1 MLFIVLVVILFV
13 ICIYLWVQVSKLND
27 KVKEQGRIIDE
38 LCRRTGNE
46 GMIDVPESYSL
57 DWYEG
62 CYISEPL
69 RERLRALKSEGKY
82 DEAVRV
88 FARETCLPERYAG
101 DYLRLL

>member
-1 MLFIVLVVILFV
+1 MLVLWLLFIIM
-13 ICIYLWVQVSKLND
+13 CIYTWVQVGRL
-27 KVKEQGRIIDE
+27 KEKNAELERQILE
-38 LCRRTGNE
+38 LCRLTGNE
-46 GMIDVPESYSL
+46 DVVRDKYKGDE